1 LVKFLGIVEDVPDVV
16 PLLSR
21 LIASRTDNPAGDERA
36 LAALLADELQRRA
49 PDEVKLVEVP
59 REGAAHDSH
68 TGAYVMASWGQPR
81 LLVNA
86 HLDTVPVNAGWSAD
100 PFTARVDGE
109 RVVGLGACDTKGA
122 IAAIL
127 CALDDARPRDTAIVF
142 SGDEERDGTCMRQL
156 CSSGALGALT
166 YALVCEPTSLRAGVR
181 HRGILTLEAHRPGKG
196 GHSSRADDLPRP
208 LAELSRLAVALDDWG
223 RAHAGQGPA
232 GYPGM
237 CLNVAKLD
245 GGVAFNVVPDQ
256 AHLIVSLR
264 PPPGSDLRAIQEE
277 LEAMAARVAPE
288 ARVHWTLENAPF
300 ATRDLGAFRRW
311 LGPRVDSPL
320 DLMFWTEAAVLSA
333 AGVDAVV
340 IGPGD
345 IAHAHAPDEHVPIA
359 QLEEARALF
368 AAVFRATHH
377 DEEAHGSR

>member
-1 LVKFLGIVEDVPDVV
+1 VPEVV
-16 PLLSR
+16 PLLAR
-21 LIASRTDNPAGDERA
+21 LIASRTDNPAGDELA
-36 LAALLADELQRRA
+36 LAALLADELKRRA

-59 REGAAHDSH
+59 RGGAAHDSH
-68 TGAYVMASWGQPR
+68 TGAYVMARWGEPR

-100 PFTARVDGE
+100 PFVARVDGD

-142 SGDEERDGTCMRQL
+142 SGDEERGGTCMREL
-156 CSSGALGALT
+156 STSGGLGAIT
-166 YALVCEPTSLRAGVR
+166 YAIVCEPTSLRAGVR
-181 HRGILTLEAHRPGKG
+181 HRGILTLEARRAGQG

-208 LAELSRLAVALDDWG
+208 LADLSRLAVALDDWG
-223 RAHAGQGPA
+223 RAHAGRGPD

-237 CLNVAKLD
+237 CLNVARLD
-245 GGVAFNVVPDQ
+245 GGVAFNVVPAE

-264 PPPGSDLRAIQEE
+264 PPPGSDLGAIERE
-277 LEAMAARVAPE
+277 LEALAARVAPE
-288 ARVHWTLENAPF
+288 AQVQWTLENAPF
-300 ATRDLGAFRRW
+300 ATRDLTAFRPW
-311 LGPRVDSPL
+311 LGARADAPL
-320 DLMFWTEAAVLSA
+320 DLMFWTEAAVLSE

-368 AAVFRATHH
+368 AQVFRATRGA
-377 DEEAHGSR
+377 DGSR